1 MTAGHRAGAA
11 TVLLANEANA
21 QLRGHEHTHFS
32 ITRLDELIGVLEEGF
47 RVGEE
52 EKGEGEGEGTGGK
65 EGGFVAGRETEGL

>member
-21 QLRGHEHTHFS
+21 QLRAHEHTHFS
-32 ITRLDELIGVLEEGF
+32 ITRLDELIGVLEGGF

-52 EKGEGEGEGTGGK
+52 GDGEGEGAKGK
-65 EGGFVAGRETEGL
+65 EVEEFLPGRRETEGL